1 MRVAKAHRRNVINPR
16 TSRLECSGSF
26 AYRPI
31 AGRIFRAEDDR
42 AGATLTAVIREDL
55 WEERFSR
62 SPDAIG
68 SRLRINGSEHTI
80 IGIVPITFGF
90 PATERLWMS
99 WPVSGPRDGAVEV
112 VGRLRDDVSAD
123 AAAAE
128 LRGLLQDA
136 VDPSPAFRV
145 RVVEYVRSRGGAEAQ
160 RLARVLYVV
169 VAFLVTVAALNV
181 AGLLL
186 ARGSARISE
195 VSVRL
200 ALGASRLRVMSQMLA
215 EALIL
220 SAGGTILGLA
230 LTAVALDWIEATLEA
245 RGALRYWAR
254 IELHEP
260 VVVFATLLMAL
271 AGTLAG
277 LVPALRTTRVDL
289 SQAVKPGHAFVP
301 GGIGRMLPV
310 LVGVEVALS
319 CALLV
324 MSALV
329 VRGAVASTQLAETFP
344 QRTVLTARIVL
355 EDYDYPDE
363 RSRATFRNE
372 LVRRL
377 STNPEVR
384 DFTFTTTLPGDG
396 APTIPF
402 NLSSAPVS
410 GGDNLPRVQQR
421 RVLPGFFSMFNLPL
435 LAGRWLSEADGA
447 GDRAVAV
454 VNEAFALERFRDA
467 SAVGQQLRIGASPGR
482 EVEIV
487 GVVADPGVS
496 VDDGRPAPSIFLPI
510 SDASPEAVMIALR
523 TRAEAGDALG
533 ILTREIQAI
542 DPRLPLGRVNT
553 LAAVI
558 GREHDGSRI
567 FGTLFASFGATSL
580 MLAAVGLHGLIAF
593 TVSRR
598 RRDIGIMRA
607 LGATSGGLLS
617 ATLARSLAPVAIGLI
632 VGIAAAALLA
642 PALGE
647 GLFGASPHDPFVFLL
662 IPIGLLTVAAIA
674 VLGPVRWAIGVDPA
688 HALRDE

>member
-1 MRVAKAHRRNVINPR
+1 MALSNFSLTDRLVIVAAEIRYACRSMLRAPGLFLAGVVALGLGVGGPTVMYGLVAGILSPLPVAEPHEVVDVSLLDAARGTRVPVSSSQFAAWEQSATTFERLGAYLSDEANASGERASPQRYQSAYV
-16 TSRLECSGSF
+16 TSGVFGLLGV
-26 AYRPI
+26 RPI
-31 AGRIFRAEDDR
+31 AGRVFGAEDDR
-42 AGATLTAVIREDL
+42 PGAAPTAVIREDV

-62 SPDAIG
+62 SLDAIG

-90 PATERLWMS
+90 PATQRLWMS
-99 WPVSGPRDGAVEV
+99 LPVSGGPRDRAVEV
-112 VGRLRDDVSAD
+112 VGRLRDGASEN

-128 LRGLLQDA
+128 LRGFLQGP
-136 VDPSPAFRV
+136 VDPASAV

-160 RLARVLYVV
+160 RLAGFLYIV

-220 SAGGTILGLA
+220 AVGGTILGLA
-230 LTAVALDWIEATLEA
+230 LTAIALDWIEATLEA

-271 AGTLAG
+271 AGIIAG

-289 SQAVKPGHAFVP
+289 SQAVKPGHAFGP
-301 GGIGRMLPV
+301 GGLGRTLPV

-324 MSALV
+324 MSSLV

-344 QRTVLTARIVL
+344 QRSVLTARIVL
-355 EDYDYPDE
+355 ESYDYPDA
-363 RSRATFRNE
+363 RARTTFRNE

-384 DFTFTTTLPGDG
+384 DFTFTSTLPGDG

-402 NLSSAPVS
+402 NLSSAPA

-421 RVLPGFFSMFNLPL
+421 RVLPGFFPMFSLPL
-435 LAGRWLSEADGA
+435 LAGRLLTEADGA

-454 VNEAFALERFRDA
+454 VNEAFA
-467 SAVGQQLRIGASPGR
+467 G
-482 EVEIV
+482 
-487 GVVADPGVS
+487 
-496 VDDGRPAPSIFLPI
+496 
-510 SDASPEAVMIALR
+510 
-523 TRAEAGDALG
+523 
-533 ILTREIQAI
+533 
-542 DPRLPLGRVNT
+542 
-553 LAAVI
+553 
-558 GREHDGSRI
+558 
-567 FGTLFASFGATSL
+567 
-580 MLAAVGLHGLIAF
+580 
-593 TVSRR
+593 TVSRPKR
-598 RRDIGIMRA
+598 RG
-607 LGATSGGLLS
+607 S
-617 ATLARSLAPVAIGLI
+617 ATTHRRQSRP
-632 VGIAAAALLA
+632 
-642 PALGE
+642 
-647 GLFGASPHDPFVFLL
+647 
-662 IPIGLLTVAAIA
+662 
-674 VLGPVRWAIGVDPA
+674 
-688 HALRDE
+688 